1 MEPTELHTM
10 IEQMVTNL
18 EPYSIFDFRTI
29 RFINEHKRYRKVWDE
44 FKEYHSH
51 ARSAL
56 LERFMF

>member
-18 EPYSIFDFRTI
+18 KPYSVFNFRTA
-29 RFINEHKRYRKVWDE
+29 RFIKEHERYKQAWDN

-56 LERFMF
+56 LERFMV